1 MQYLFVYCG
10 LALGRAHTNSNF
22 GAQPLFRQ
30 FLPTFFLKGDA
41 RHMFAWAQGSKN
53 CVYVLYVMCTFW
65 GRNLRRV
72 LERPMTSSFQLG
84 TYRTFLIS
92 PGLTGFK
99 SWCTRLPRGSSH
111 RDRRNSTLPNQ
122 EESYSSFPC
131 GESLMRVASLKE
143 RGSGHRVK
151 KTKLVFSFQSV

>member
-22 GAQPLFRQ
+22 GARPLFRQ
-30 FLPTFFLKGDA
+30 LLPTFLKA
-41 RHMFAWAQGSKN
+41 MHAICLLELKAVNN
-53 CVYVLYVMCTFW
+53 CVCVLCVMCTFW

-92 PGLTGFK
+92 PGLTGFE

-111 RDRRNSTLPNQ
+111 RVRRNSTLPNQ
-122 EESYSSFPC
+122 EESYSSFPY